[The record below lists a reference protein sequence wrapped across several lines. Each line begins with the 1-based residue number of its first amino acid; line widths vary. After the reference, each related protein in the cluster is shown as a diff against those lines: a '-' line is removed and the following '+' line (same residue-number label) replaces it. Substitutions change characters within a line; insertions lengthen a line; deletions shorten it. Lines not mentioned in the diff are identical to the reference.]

1 MEILES
7 GFNQGETSYEEI
19 YFLAGGF
26 IFHYRLRIWRG
37 RSYLPSQR
45 QAYYNRGNAKQAK
58 DDLYGALADYSKAIE
73 LNSTYAKAYG
83 NRGIVRIKKGNMDGA
98 LADFTKAIDLN
109 PNDANAYFGLG
120 IVKTAKGDIDGA
132 KADYTKALKLK
143 PGFSEAQKQLDELNK
158 K

>member
-1 MEILES
+1 
-7 GFNQGETSYEEI
+7 
-19 YFLAGGF
+19 
-26 IFHYRLRIWRG
+26 
-37 RSYLPSQR
+37 
-45 QAYYNRGNAKQAK
+45 
-58 DDLYGALADYSKAIE
+58 
-73 LNSTYAKAYG
+73 
-83 NRGIVRIKKGNMDGA
+83 MDGA